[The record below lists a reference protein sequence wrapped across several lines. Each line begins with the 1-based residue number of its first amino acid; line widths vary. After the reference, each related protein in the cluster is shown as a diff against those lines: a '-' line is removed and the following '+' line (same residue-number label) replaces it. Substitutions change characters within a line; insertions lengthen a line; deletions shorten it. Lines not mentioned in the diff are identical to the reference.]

1 MPSAMLNAVLDEQEA
16 EELRGGD
23 AHFAST
29 LARGLSVLTAF
40 RAGETALGNAELARR
55 TGLSRPTIARLTA
68 TLVQLGFLH
77 RQPDGSGYRL
87 GARLLTL
94 VHPLL
99 ARLKLRQAARPIM
112 QELADYAR
120 GAVSI
125 AVMEGLDAV
134 HVETVLS
141 PDPHP
146 LTPDIGTTTP
156 LLQTAAGRALLAL
169 LDAPS
174 LGVAL
179 GAFAAQRPA
188 LWAEFQATAAQEIE
202 RVRIQGFALSLGDYR
217 PEVHGVAV
225 PLARTESG
233 ECLSLNC
240 GVPLYRL
247 RPGALETEIAPRA
260 VAAAHAIRALM
271 LGPG

>member
-1 MPSAMLNAVLDEQEA
+1 MSSAILNATLDEQGT
-16 EELRGGD
+16 EEPRGGD

-40 RAGETALGNAELARR
+40 RAGEATLGNAELARR
-55 TGLSRPTIARLTA
+55 TGLSRPTVARLTA

-87 GARLLTL
+87 GARLLPL
-94 VHPLL
+94 AHPLL
-99 ARLKLRQAARPIM
+99 ARLRVRQAARPIM

-134 HVETVLS
+134 HVETVVS
-141 PDPHP
+141 PDPLP
-146 LTPDIGTTTP
+146 LSPDIGTTTP
-156 LLQTAAGRALLAL
+156 LLQTATGRALLAL

-174 LGVAL
+174 LGAVL

-188 LWAEFQATAAQEIE
+188 LWAEFQASAAQEIE
-202 RVRIQGFALSLGDYR
+202 RVRNQGFALSLGDYR
-217 PEVHGVAV
+217 PELHAVAV
-225 PLARTESG
+225 PLVRTEAG

-247 RPGALETEIAPRA
+247 RPGALEAEIAPRA

-271 LGPG
+271 LEPG